1 MQAPDLGR
9 QRGFS
14 LLEVVAAIVILGL
27 MFAGFVTVYA
37 TVLRQSS
44 EPQLGVQ
51 ALAIADGLLDE
62 ITSRRYR
69 DPDTGVLCGGPE
81 GQRPLFDDVCDYHAL
96 PQNGCVATSSACPVA
111 GDCACG
117 RDGQPI
123 DGLRGFQVAV
133 AVAPATL
140 TGVNGLQVQ
149 VQVSH
154 AGLAGEGVILRAFR
168 SED

>member
-1 MQAPDLGR
+1 MQRPDR

-37 TVLRQSS
+37 TILHQSS

-51 ALAIADGLLDE
+51 AVTVADAYLNE
-62 ITSRRYR
+62 ITSRPYR
-69 DPDTGVLCGGPE
+69 DPDTTALCGGPE
-81 GQRPLFDDVCDYHAL
+81 AQRTAFDDVCDYDAL
-96 PQNGCVATSSACPVA
+96 PQNGCTATSAACPA
-111 GDCACG
+111 LGDCACG

-123 DGLRGFQVAV
+123 AGLPGFQVTV
-133 AVAPATL
+133 GVAPAAL
-140 TGVNGLQVQ
+140 AGVNGLQVQ
-149 VQVSH
+149 VQVAH
-154 AGLAGEGVILRAFR
+154 AGLAGNGVILQAFR